1 MSRVVFLMDK
11 VMRRFG
17 LSGKSVIPL
26 VSGTAC
32 AIPAVMASRNINDW
46 KERLITI
53 LVTPLTTC
61 SARLP
66 VYAII
71 IALVVPDD
79 RVVGFIGLQGLVL
92 TGLYILGFAMAV
104 FGSVVLNKVLKIKSK
119 NFFIIEMPTY
129 KWPSFKNIGLD
140 VYEKTKSFVIG
151 AGKIILA
158 LSIVLWFLASNG
170 SEAYKSADEFIS
182 STYSESDG
190 DYEEILASYKL
201 EKSYI
206 GQIGKAIEPVI
217 QPLGYDWKM
226 GIAIVSSFAAREVFV
241 STLATIYSVGNS
253 DEDVATIKER
263 MAAEV
268 NPETGESRFNFA
280 TGLSIMLFY
289 AFAMQCM
296 GTLAVVKKETKS
308 WYWPLMQFV
317 FMGLLAYLSAFMA
330 YQLLS

>member
-1 MSRVVFLMDK
+1 M
-11 VMRRFG
+11 
-17 LSGKSVIPL
+17 
-26 VSGTAC
+26 
-32 AIPAVMASRNINDW
+32 
-46 KERLITI
+46 
-53 LVTPLTTC
+53 
-61 SARLP
+61 
-66 VYAII
+66 
-71 IALVVPDD
+71 
-79 RVVGFIGLQGLVL
+79 
-92 TGLYILGFAMAV
+92 
-104 FGSVVLNKVLKIKSK
+104 KIQ
-119 NFFIIEMPTY
+119 
-129 KWPSFKNIGLD
+129 
-140 VYEKTKSFVIG
+140 
-151 AGKIILA
+151 
-158 LSIVLWFLASNG
+158 
-170 SEAYKSADEFIS
+170 SADEFIS